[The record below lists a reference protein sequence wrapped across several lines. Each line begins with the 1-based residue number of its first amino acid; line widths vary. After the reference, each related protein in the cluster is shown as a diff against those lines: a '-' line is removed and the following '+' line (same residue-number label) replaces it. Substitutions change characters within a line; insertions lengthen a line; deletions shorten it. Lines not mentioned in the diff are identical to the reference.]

1 MVRRLLVLLSV
12 LSLAF
17 PMAANAQDPAVES
30 FERAPIQ
37 GAVDPQVLPAGI
49 DDSRLVNVMVQLDG
63 DPVAVRQA
71 QSRAKLTKAEKD
83 AIKAEL
89 KARQDA
95 IKDDIAARGGTVL
108 SQLQS
113 AYNGMRVQIARAD
126 AASLASLPNV
136 VAVRAL
142 QVQTIEN
149 AVAVPYIGGP
159 QVWENLGFHGEGI
172 KVAVIDTGIDYTHA
186 NFGGAGTVKA
196 FQQADR
202 GDTRADRSGF
212 FGPNAPKVKGGFDF
226 VGDAYDASSD
236 DPKLTVPHPD
246 PNPLDCNGH
255 GSHVAGSAAGFGVN
269 ANGTTYTGSYDET
282 THNNAFRIG
291 PGVAPKAEL
300 YALRVFGCEGSTDVT
315 VEAIDWAVDHDM
327 DVINM
332 SLGSPFGRSDDPS
345 AEASTNAAG
354 AGVIV
359 VASAGNEG
367 EAGMGFPGAYAPVI
381 SVAASGWTG
390 EWTTPTSNWWRTL
403 DVADPTAARDFYI
416 TDFSS
421 REKAGQDLD
430 VAAPGSWVVGPF
442 QNQSG
447 NLSYFFL
454 GGTSMASPHV
464 AGIAALMMQKDA
476 TLRQA
481 QVETIL
487 ESTAIALPAGC
498 RKVIDP
504 NVGPTEF
511 CWGADA
517 TGAGLATADRALAAV
532 GGATVS
538 AKRK

>member
-1 MVRRLLVLLSV
+1 MKRFLVVALGVCAAAGAALSTDVAAQNRQIGINIALKTDITSSILADLSRHGSV
-12 LSLAF
+12 LDTMPAIDALTMRIAESELPAIRSKSYV
-17 PMAANAQDPAVES
+17 AAASPDAERKGSPVDAVAATEFSTGINTWDLDAVNVTDFGSTSRKVAQDGTGVY
-30 FERAPIQ
+30 
-37 GAVDPQVLPAGI
+37 
-49 DDSRLVNVMVQLDG
+49 
-63 DPVAVRQA
+63 VAV
-71 QSRAKLTKAEKD
+71 L
-83 AIKAEL
+83 
-89 KARQDA
+89 
-95 IKDDIAARGGTVL
+95 
-108 SQLQS
+108 
-113 AYNGMRVQIARAD
+113 
-126 AASLASLPNV
+126 
-136 VAVRAL
+136 
-142 QVQTIEN
+142 
-149 AVAVPYIGGP
+149 
-159 QVWENLGFHGEGI
+159 
-172 KVAVIDTGIDYTHA
+172 DTGLLDSWRQYFPQERIATQFAAAFSGGGGERGATPTLDNKWEHDQNSHGTHVTSTILGYQ
-186 NFGGAGTVKA
+186 FG
-196 FQQADR
+196 
-202 GDTRADRSGF
+202 
-212 FGPNAPKVKGGFDF
+212 
-226 VGDAYDASSD
+226 
-236 DPKLTVPHPD
+236 
-246 PNPLDCNGH
+246 
-255 GSHVAGSAAGFGVN
+255 AAAVN
-269 ANGTTYTGSYDET
+269 
-282 THNNAFRIG
+282 
-291 PGVAPKAEL
+291 GVAPRATVIPVKVL
-300 YALRVFGCEGSTDVT
+300 NQNGSGWSSMIAAGIVYVTDLARGPLAGHPV
-315 VEAIDWAVDHDM
+315 
-327 DVINM
+327 VINM
-332 SLGSPFGRSDDPS
+332 SLGGSQLD
-345 AEASTNAAG
+345 AVEKAAVDY
-354 AGVIV
+354 AVANGVIV

-476 TLRQA
+476 TLLQA